1 MIEDNGI
8 GIMPE
13 QAGKIFQ
20 PNFTTKS
27 GGMGL
32 GLAIVRSIILSSGG
46 EISFESHPG
55 EKTIFYIYLP
65 AADQN
70 DQS

>member
-1 MIEDNGI
+1 
-8 GIMPE
+8 MPD

-27 GGMGL
+27 SGMGL

-46 EISFESHPG
+46 EITFESHPG
-55 EKTIFYIYLP
+55 VKTIFYIYLP
-65 AADQN
+65 VIDENNQ
-70 DQS
+70 D